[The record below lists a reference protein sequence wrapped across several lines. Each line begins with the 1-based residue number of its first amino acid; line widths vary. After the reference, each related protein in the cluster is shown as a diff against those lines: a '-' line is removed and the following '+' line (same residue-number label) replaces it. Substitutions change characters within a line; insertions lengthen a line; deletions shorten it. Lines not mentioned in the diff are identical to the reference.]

1 MAIQNPFSTRAGNS
15 VFNAAAAT
23 PKPTAQQATQITPSA
38 DSKVSDQLN
47 NLLDENSRY
56 LQSARARSNQAANA
70 RGLINSSIGVGAGE
84 SAAINAALP
93 IAQQDAQTSFSAQQ
107 LNQSAD
113 NTFKLDDNKFQQ
125 QDYFQSRDAAFANAA
140 DENQFGRTLD
150 LQNNQQEFQ
159 GAQSAAERLQ
169 RENLLNKELGFQGD
183 QAKLNRDLQLNLQ
196 QIDATTRQNLA
207 GIEADYKTLLQTS
220 ANSQE
225 LFRETTKNI
234 AAIQLNEKLDAA
246 AKKVLVEEQEAMLKN
261 AMVLQ
266 GALSKLNL
274 GELVNFG

>member
-1 MAIQNPFSTRAGNS
+1 MAIQNPFSTRAGDS
-15 VFNAAAAT
+15 VFNAAAAAQ
-23 PKPTAQQATQITPSA
+23 KPNAQQATQITPNT

-56 LQSARARSNQAANA
+56 LQSARARSNQAANS
-70 RGLINSSIGVGAGE
+70 RGLINSSIGAGAGE
-84 SAAINAALP
+84 AAAINAALP

-107 LNQSAD
+107 LNQNAD

-125 QDYFQSRDAAFANAA
+125 QVYLQGRDAGFANAA
-140 DENQFGRTLD
+140 DENQFARTLD

-159 GAQSAAERLQ
+159 GTQSAAERAQ
-169 RENLLNKELGFQGD
+169 REGLLNKELGFRAEQSTLDRG
-183 QAKLNRDLQLNLQ
+183 LQLNLQ

-246 AKKVLVEEQEAMLKN
+246 AKKVLVEEQESMLKN

-266 GALSKLNL
+266 GVLSKLNL